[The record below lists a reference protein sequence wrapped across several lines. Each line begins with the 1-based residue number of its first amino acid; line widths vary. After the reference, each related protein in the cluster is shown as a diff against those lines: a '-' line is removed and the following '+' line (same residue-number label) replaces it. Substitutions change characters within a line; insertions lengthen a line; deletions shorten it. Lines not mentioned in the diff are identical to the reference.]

1 MRRPGFTLIEILLA
15 IGLLIMVLSLV
26 GPALFS
32 RIAPASFEYT
42 TEQFAAEILLTRE
55 DARRTG
61 QVRLIYAMRPPLANG
76 AGPGEVR
83 VESRLR
89 PPADSIGGFGQ
100 SGAFDDGFAPSSSG
114 SPSFGGTPLGGQ
126 DDEVPRLHM
135 ILPAGYDLVH
145 TRPDFLTLND
155 GLSGM
160 GGPSDADPETDPLT
174 EEFAD
179 LSGIGGLPGGSQDAA
194 ESTLLA
200 VCVPDGTVLLAR
212 PTWLT
217 DPDQRAA
224 RLVIAA
230 ASGVVRLE
238 VERRPTDPFGLD
250 PLDQDPIG
258 LDAGSQN
265 SRDRVPG
272 RARPESRTS
281 PSAGGG
287 SARPGGRP

>member
-32 RIAPASFEYT
+32 RIAPASFDYT
-42 TEQFAAEILLTRE
+42 TEQLAAEILLTRE

-61 QVRLIYAMRPPLANG
+61 QVRLIYATREPLASG
-76 AGPGEVR
+76 ADPGEIR
-83 VESRLR
+83 IESRLR
-89 PPADSIGGFGQ
+89 PPADALDGLGQ
-100 SGAFDDGFAPSSSG
+100 SAAFGAGFAASSSG
-114 SPSFGGTPLGGQ
+114 PPPFADAPLGDQ
-126 DDEVPRLHM
+126 DDETPRLHM

-145 TRPDFLTLND
+145 TRPESLTLD
-155 GLSGM
+155 DDPGGL
-160 GGPSDADPETDPLT
+160 GGIVEPDPETDPLLG
-174 EEFAD
+174 ESAD
-179 LSGIGGLPGGSQDAA
+179 LSGIGGLPDGSFTAA

-224 RLVIAA
+224 RLHIGA
-230 ASGVVRLE
+230 ASGVVRFE
-238 VERRPTDPFGLD
+238 MERMPTDPFGLD
-250 PLDQDPIG
+250 ARDPFG
-258 LDAGSQN
+258 LDADSVTQ
-265 SRDRVPG
+265 RDRVPG
-272 RARPESRTS
+272 RARPESRTP

-287 SARPGGRP
+287 SERPGGRP